1 VLPAISQH
9 LSGHR
14 QARAKKGLRLVC
26 SYACCYREMSL
37 YQTRHFDMHSIQ
49 YLSDQHIT
57 IHTTSA
63 TMDRKAADG

>member
-1 VLPAISQH
+1 
-9 LSGHR
+9 
-14 QARAKKGLRLVC
+14 
-26 SYACCYREMSL
+26 MSL